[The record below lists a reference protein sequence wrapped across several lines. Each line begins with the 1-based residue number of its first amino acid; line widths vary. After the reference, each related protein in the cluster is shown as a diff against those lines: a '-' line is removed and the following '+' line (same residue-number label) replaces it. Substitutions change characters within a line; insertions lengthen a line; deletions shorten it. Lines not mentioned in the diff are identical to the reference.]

1 MGEPLL
7 FIPGLMQDARA
18 FLPQIVALGRHHAAQ
33 IYLPVQDS
41 VERMSEEAL
50 RHAPPRFAL
59 IGHGLGGEVALDIL
73 RRAPERVSRLV
84 LLATDPLAEPAQ
96 QAAQREARMVA
107 AQAGRLKAA
116 IAEDVPA
123 SALADTPDRPEVL
136 ALMQDMAL
144 GLGGEVALDI
154 LRRAPERVSRLVLL
168 ATDPLAE
175 PAQQAAQREARM
187 VAAQAGRLKAAIA
200 EDVPASA
207 LADTPDRPEVLALMQ
222 DMALGLGEGVYLR
235 QCRALQRRPDQQRTL
250 RRATV
255 PALFLA
261 GLADT
266 LLPLRRHE
274 FARDLMPSSALKPI
288 PQAGH
293 LPMLEAPE
301 AVTAAIEGFLTGPM
315 ILR

>member
-33 IYLPVQDS
+33 VYLPVQDS

-59 IGHGLGGEVALDIL
+59 IGH
-73 RRAPERVSRLV
+73 
-84 LLATDPLAEPAQ
+84 
-96 QAAQREARMVA
+96 
-107 AQAGRLKAA
+107 
-116 IAEDVPA
+116 
-123 SALADTPDRPEVL
+123 
-136 ALMQDMAL
+136 

-301 AVTAAIEGFLTGPM
+301 AVTAAIEGFLAGPM

>member
-1 MGEPLL
+1 MGEPIL

-18 FLPQIVALGRHHAAQ
+18 FLPQIVALGLRHAAQ
-33 IYLPVQDS
+33 IYLPVQDT
-41 VERMSEEAL
+41 VEKMSEDAL
-50 RHAPPRFAL
+50 RHAPPQFAL
-59 IGHGLGGEVALDIL
+59 IGHGLGGDVALDIL
-73 RRAPERVSRLV
+73 RRAPERVSRVV
-84 LLATDPLAEPAQ
+84 LLATDPLAEAPQ
-96 QAAQREARMVA
+96 MAALREARLVA

-123 SALADTPDRPEVL
+123 SALADTPDRD
-136 ALMQDMAL
+136 A
-144 GLGGEVALDI
+144 
-154 LRRAPERVSRLVLL
+154 
-168 ATDPLAE
+168 
-175 PAQQAAQREARM
+175 
-187 VAAQAGRLKAAIA
+187 
-200 EDVPASA
+200 
-207 LADTPDRPEVLALMQ
+207 VLALMQ
-222 DMALGLGEGVYLR
+222 DMALGLGEGVYMR

-266 LLPLRRHE
+266 LLPLRRQE
-274 FARDLMPSSALKPI
+274 FARDMMPTSALKLI
-288 PQAGH
+288 EGAGH